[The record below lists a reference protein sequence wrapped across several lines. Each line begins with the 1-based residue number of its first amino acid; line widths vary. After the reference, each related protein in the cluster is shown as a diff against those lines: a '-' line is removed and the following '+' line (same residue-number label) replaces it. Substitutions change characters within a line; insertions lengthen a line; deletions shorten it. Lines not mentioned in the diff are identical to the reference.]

1 MSGYYKNRRLEGIE
15 HLKRIFPDGEANDL
29 NWCLLSTSGVHGLYR
44 TLDDLEYSFEEDEVY
59 SITALVVMPRIV
71 SMLWGHIEI
80 TKDDVPY
87 LRKLV
92 SSSLKFIELS
102 QEGNTE

>member
-1 MSGYYKNRRLEGIE
+1 MSGYYKNHKLEGID
-15 HLKRIFPDGEANDL
+15 HLKRIFPNGEANDL
-29 NWCLLSTSGVHGLYR
+29 NWCLLSTSGVHGLYT
-44 TLDDLEYSFEEDEVY
+44 TLDDLEATMEDREVLT
-59 SITALVVMPRIV
+59 ITVLVVMPRIV

-80 TKDDVPY
+80 TKDDLPY

-102 QEGNTE
+102 QEGNIE